1 MKSKRINEFLICI
14 TLLCFQ
20 QIIYSQVS
28 KPEKRIYL
36 IDVTASMEGK
46 GIVNTPDIFNE
57 VKENL
62 QKTVE
67 LIQDKSTEVVFI
79 PFTSKPHTRKSFT
92 IERLNEIKE
101 YISKL
106 KVEKGDTNIV
116 DAWREG
122 VEEIDPSKVNYLFLL
137 TDGLHNTGPEKEQLF
152 EYFKNWS
159 DFSFNK
165 YYFAFYVML
174 TPYAKE
180 LDIATEIDKSNQLW
194 MIESMDVNVSFISAG
209 FKLRTNIT
217 NSKNVKI
224 SFRSNNLKVFSS
236 DLDVKF
242 RLEDN
247 PYYRIKSYK
256 NNLKNEQSVLVELEE
271 LMPLLNTPIET
282 DIILSIEFDKAKH
295 PLLFFTPEKV
305 GIEVVNK
312 GVRTMYFKEK

>member
-1 MKSKRINEFLICI
+1 MINKAMMRIF
-14 TLLCFQ
+14 
-20 QIIYSQVS
+20 IYSIFLFAQQLVSAQVH
-28 KPEKRIYL
+28 KAEKRIYL

-46 GIVNTPDIFNE
+46 GSVDTPDIFAD
-57 VKENL
+57 VKRSL
-62 QKTVE
+62 QQTIE
-67 LIQDKSTEVVFI
+67 LIQDKTTEVVFI
-79 PFTSKPHTRKSFT
+79 PFTNKPHLRSSFKV
-92 IERLNEIKE
+92 EEMDEIKK
-101 YISKL
+101 YISEL

-116 DAWREG
+116 DAWNEG
-122 VEEIDPSKVNYLFLL
+122 VEEINPSKVNYLFLL

-152 EYFKNWS
+152 DYFQNWS
-159 DFSFNK
+159 EFSFNR

-174 TPYAKE
+174 TPHAKE
-180 LDIATEIDKSNQLW
+180 LDIATEIDKSNQIW

-224 SFRSNNLKVFSS
+224 NFRSNNLKVFSS

-247 PYYRIKSYK
+247 PYYKIKSFK
-256 NNLKNEQSVLVELEE
+256 DNLKNDQSVLIELEE
-271 LMPLLNTPIET
+271 LMPLLNIPVET
-282 DIILSIEFDKAKH
+282 DLSLSIEYDKTKY